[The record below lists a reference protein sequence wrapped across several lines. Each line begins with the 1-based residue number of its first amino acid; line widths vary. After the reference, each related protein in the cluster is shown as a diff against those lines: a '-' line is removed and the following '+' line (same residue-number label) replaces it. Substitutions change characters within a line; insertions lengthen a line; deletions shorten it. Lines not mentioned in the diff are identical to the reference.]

1 MRRLA
6 ERLWSSAWTL
16 LALVNL
22 FWAGNIVIGR
32 AVAGQVPPI
41 TLAFWRWTGAFALAI
56 GFAWPYL
63 KRDWPVMRRHWPV
76 MLMLAATGIASY
88 NTLSYIGLQ
97 TTPALNALLLQSAA
111 PIMVLL
117 WAFALFGDRPGI
129 GQALGVLV
137 SLLGV
142 AVIAG
147 HGSIEAL
154 RQLTFNAGDLWI
166 LAAVAIY
173 GGYSPLLRRRP
184 AVHPLAF
191 VAVTIGI
198 GVLMILPFYLWELS
212 TGARIRGGASSYAAM
227 AYTAVLPSLVAYL
240 FFNRGIELIGA
251 ARAGQSAH
259 LMPVFGA
266 VLALVF
272 LGERLHLYHAAGAL
286 LIAGG
291 LVLASLRSGGKGRA
305 DANPRVESVDT
316 H

>member
-1 MRRLA
+1 M
-6 ERLWSSAWTL
+6 
-16 LALVNL
+16 NL

-41 TLAFWRWTGAFALAI
+41 TLAFWRWAGAFTLAI
-56 GFAWPYL
+56 GFAWPL
-63 KRDWPVMRRHWPV
+63 VERDWPVMRRHWPV
-76 MLMLAATGIASY
+76 MLMLSATGIASY

-97 TTPALNALLLQSAA
+97 STSALNALLLQSAA
-111 PIMVLL
+111 PVMVLL
-117 WAFALFGDRPGI
+117 WALALFGDRPGPA
-129 GQALGVLV
+129 QVLGVLV

-142 AVIAG
+142 GVIAG
-147 HGSIEAL
+147 HGSIDAL
-154 RQLTFNAGDLWI
+154 RQLTFNRGDLWI

-173 GGYSPLLRRRP
+173 GAYSPLLRRRP

-191 VAVTIGI
+191 LAVSIGV

-212 TGARIRGGASSYAAM
+212 TGARVRGGASSYAAI
-227 AYTAVLPSLVAYL
+227 AYTAVLPSCVAYL

-272 LGERLHLYHAAGAL
+272 LNERLHLYHAAGVL

-291 LVLASLRSGGKGRA
+291 LLLASLRRRA
-305 DANPRVESVDT
+305 RRRAAATPQGDGIDAR
-316 H
+316 

>member
-1 MRRLA
+1 MKRLA
-6 ERLWSSAWTL
+6 ERCWSSAWTL

-41 TLAFWRWTGAFALAI
+41 ALAFWRWTGAFALAV
-56 GFAWPYL
+56 GFAWPFVR
-63 KRDWPVMRRHWPV
+63 RDWPAMRRHWPV
-76 MLMLAATGIASY
+76 MLLLSATGIASY
-88 NTLSYIGLQ
+88 NTLLYIGLQ
-97 TTPALNALLLQSAA
+97 STSALNALLLQSAA
-111 PIMVLL
+111 PVVVLL
-117 WAFALFGDRPGI
+117 WAFALFGERPSF

-142 AVIAG
+142 GVIAG
-147 HGSIEAL
+147 HGSIDAL
-154 RQLTFNAGDLWI
+154 TRLTFNPGDLWI

-173 GGYSPLLRRRP
+173 AAYSPLLRRRP

-191 VAVTIGI
+191 LVVTMGI
-198 GVLMILPFYLWELS
+198 GVLMMLPFYLWELG
-212 TGARIRGGASSYAAM
+212 TGASIRGGAGSYAAM
-227 AYTAVLPSLVAYL
+227 AYTAVLPSGVAYL

-272 LGERLHLYHAAGAL
+272 LHETLHLYHAAGVA
-286 LIAGG
+286 LIAAGI
-291 LVLASLRSGGKGRA
+291 LLASLRSGGKELPGTA
-305 DANPRVESVDT
+305 APGKVDRR
-316 H
+316 